1 MIRPVLFSCLLVA
14 PAWASTWYVAPGG
27 DDRFSGSNAL
37 PLATLTEA
45 LNRAAKRSDGDSV
58 IVLKPGQ
65 HVIAKTIEIN
75 ASHAS
80 SIKGSLTLS
89 GQPGAVVTGFRNIP
103 ASGWKKPDAA
113 TLKQLSPEARGQ
125 VVQVPYSQIATGD
138 PGHLSRRGF
147 NVAEVRETPPAL
159 LFVNGNPMPLAAWP
173 DQGTVKPDAI
183 LDAGPTRDGK
193 DSRYFYKRGGTF
205 RLNTDRLT
213 AWTKERNLWVD
224 GTFGYDWEWSFNQIS
239 RVNRLTRTL
248 TLADGEVSGLMN
260 ESFLHPGF
268 RVVNAI
274 SEISMPGE
282 YCIDATKKRL
292 LLLPPSA
299 GDAWKT
305 SACVTWSTGP
315 LLSVK
320 SAAGFRLDGV
330 VLDGARDGL
339 MEIIAGND
347 VIVRNTTFRRNG
359 GDGLV
364 AEGAGIH
371 VSNCLFESC
380 GGAALRLSGG
390 DPVLLAPSGS
400 TVDHCL
406 FQRNAWWSHVFNAS
420 VELHG
425 VGHQVTDCQFLDLPH
440 MAIEAKGNDF
450 LIQDN
455 LFRRTCK
462 DFRDMGAVYLNTGE
476 SPLLRGTVV
485 RGNFFD
491 DIGRA
496 GGNRSAVYLDN
507 ATMGVT
513 VEENLFRNVGATGD
527 DWTVMVHGGGYNRVE
542 GNLFLDCSMPC
553 EVAFLFATWA
563 ADLLPDYEKGWIT
576 ALAGPS
582 VPAALLAYPE
592 LVNFGTEDH
601 VHPVG
606 IVIAGNLALA
616 SSTPPAYGL
625 LRVEGGSS
633 SDTHA
638 VDNTVQATTLVQVDG
653 LLSTDDLPGWAQ
665 DILDAWRE

>member
-1 MIRPVLFSCLLVA
+1 MIRPVLLSCLLVA
-14 PAWASTWYVAPGG
+14 PALASTWYVAPGG
-27 DDRFSGSNAL
+27 DDRFSGSSAL
-37 PLATLTEA
+37 PLGTLAEA

-65 HVIAKTIEIN
+65 HVLTKTIEIN
-75 ASHAS
+75 DSHAS
-80 SIKGSLTLS
+80 PAKGSLTLS
-89 GQPGAVVTGFRNIP
+89 GQPGAVVSGFRSIP
-103 ASGWKKPDAA
+103 TLGWKKPDAA
-113 TLKQLSPEARGQ
+113 TLKQLRPEARGQ
-125 VVQVPYSQIATGD
+125 VVQVLYSQIGSGD
-138 PGHLSRRGF
+138 AGHLSRRGF

-159 LFVNGNPMPLAAWP
+159 LFVGGNPMPLSAWP
-173 DQGTVKPDAI
+173 DTGTVKPGTI
-183 LDAGPTRDGK
+183 LDVGPTRDGE

-213 AWTKERNLWVD
+213 TWSKERNLWVD
-224 GTFGYDWEWSFNQIS
+224 GTFGYDWEWSFNQVS
-239 RVNRLTRTL
+239 RVNGLTRTL

-274 SEISMPGE
+274 SEISVPGE

-292 LLLPPSA
+292 LLLPPVE
-299 GDAWKT
+299 GEGWKF

-315 LLSVK
+315 LLRVK
-320 SAAGFRLDGV
+320 SATGFRLDGV
-330 VLDGARDGL
+330 VVEGARDGL
-339 MEIIAGND
+339 MEITAGND

-364 AEGAGIH
+364 AEGTGIH

-380 GGAALRLSGG
+380 GGAALRLTGG
-390 DPVLLAPSGS
+390 DPVHLVSSGS
-400 TVDHCL
+400 TVDRCL

-420 VELHG
+420 AELVG
-425 VGHQVTDCQFLDLPH
+425 VGHQVTDCQFVDLPH

-455 LFRRTCK
+455 LFRRTCT

-476 SPLLRGTVV
+476 NPLQRGTVV

-491 DIGRA
+491 DIGRV

-513 VEENLFRNVGATGD
+513 VEENLFRNIGVAMD
-527 DWTVMVHGGGYNRVE
+527 DWSVMVHGGGYNRVE

-563 ADLLPDYEKGWIT
+563 ADLLPGYEAGWAT
-576 ALAGPS
+576 ALASPS
-582 VPAALLAYPE
+582 APAALLAYPE
-592 LVNFGTEDH
+592 LAGFSTDDH
-601 VHPVG
+601 VHPAG
-606 IVIAGNLALA
+606 IVVAGNLALA

-625 LRVEGGSS
+625 LRTEGGASA
-633 SDTHA
+633 DAHGA
-638 VDNTVQATTLVQVDG
+638 DNVVQVTTAEQVDG
-653 LLSTDDLPGWAQ
+653 LLSTDGLPDWAKE
-665 DILDAWRE
+665 ILDAWRE